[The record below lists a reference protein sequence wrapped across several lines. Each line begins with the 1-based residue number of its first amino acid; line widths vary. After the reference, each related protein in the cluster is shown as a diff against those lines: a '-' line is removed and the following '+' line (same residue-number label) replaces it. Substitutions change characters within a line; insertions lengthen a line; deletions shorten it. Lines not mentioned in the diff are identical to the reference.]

1 MTFLEK
7 VNLESNNIINF
18 NGIYNVTGKNI
29 YIFNDG
35 NQESEVSF
43 ITIMISNTNNN
54 FYKIELFYKKF
65 LLDCDKSD
73 IILYGNIIDN
83 ILVVNHS
90 EKNIK
95 NHKFYFNEKT
105 LCYEYNSIYNNV
117 DNYVEIGIFEGVKLD
132 I

>member
-1 MTFLEK
+1 MTYLSK
-7 VNLESNNIINF
+7 VNLDSEINF

-43 ITIMISNTNNN
+43 ITIMITNTNNN
-54 FYKIELFYKKF
+54 FYKIELFNNKF
-65 LLDCDKSD
+65 LIDCDKPD

-83 ILVVNHS
+83 ILVVNHDK
-90 EKNIK
+90 KNIK

-105 LCYEYNSIYNNV
+105 LCYEYNSVYNNV
-117 DNYVEIGIFEGVKLD
+117 DNYVEIGIFEGAKLD

>member
-1 MTFLEK
+1 MTFLQK
-7 VNLESNNIINF
+7 VNLENSDINF

-35 NQESEVSF
+35 NQESESSF
-43 ITIMISNTNNN
+43 ITIIISNINNN
-54 FYKIELFYKKF
+54 LYKIELFNKKF
-65 LLDCDKSD
+65 LQDCDKSD

-83 ILVVNHS
+83 ILFVNHN
-90 EKNIK
+90 EKNNK

-105 LCYEYNSIYNNV
+105 LCYEYNSIYNNI

>member
-1 MTFLEK
+1 MTFLQK
-7 VNLESNNIINF
+7 VNLESSDINF

-35 NQESEVSF
+35 NQESEASF
-43 ITIMISNTNNN
+43 LTIMISNTNNN

-65 LLDCDKSD
+65 LLDCDKPD

>member
-1 MTFLEK
+1 MTIIEK
-7 VNLESNNIINF
+7 LNLKSNDIVNF

-35 NQESEVSF
+35 NQESEISF

-54 FYKIELFYKKF
+54 FYKIELFNKKF
-65 LLDCDKSD
+65 LVDCNDPD

-83 ILVVNHS
+83 ILVVNYG
-90 EKNIK
+90 EKSIK
-95 NHKFYFNEKT
+95 NHKFYFNEK
-105 LCYEYNSIYNNV
+105 IYNNV
-117 DNYVEIGIFEGVKLD
+117 DNYLEIGIFEGVKID

>member
-1 MTFLEK
+1 MTYLSK
-7 VNLESNNIINF
+7 VNLDSEINF

-43 ITIMISNTNNN
+43 ITIMITNTNNN
-54 FYKIELFYKKF
+54 FYKIELFNNKF
-65 LLDCDKSD
+65 LIDCDEPD

-83 ILVVNHS
+83 ILVVNHDK
-90 EKNIK
+90 KNIK

-105 LCYEYNSIYNNV
+105 LCYEYNSVYNNV
-117 DNYVEIGIFEGVKLD
+117 DNYVEIGIFEGAKLD